1 MIGEFLEFL
10 GISFGFP
17 FFDFQPL
24 KAWHSLH
31 LGTERYMTKPGGAR
45 FSCMRP
51 TDPSRNFSIWPPFPR
66 WLPKITPI
74 LELTKIKSFFPRY
87 FTSSGDF
94 RCWGVYSTSSKNG
107 VPCQDGCQRHGKS
120 SIFYILVTNRQ
131 RSMQDS

>member
-31 LGTERYMTKPGGAR
+31 LGTERYMTKPGDAT

-51 TDPSRNFSIWPPFPR
+51 TEFNHG
-66 WLPKITPI
+66 
-74 LELTKIKSFFPRY
+74 
-87 FTSSGDF
+87 SGNL
-94 RCWGVYSTSSKNG
+94 GI
-107 VPCQDGCQRHGKS
+107 DGAAVAASVVEYTQRLIG
-120 SIFYILVTNRQ
+120 
-131 RSMQDS
+131 

>member
-31 LGTERYMTKPGGAR
+31 LGTERYMIKLGGAT

-51 TDPSRNFSIWPPFPR
+51 TSEPNPVPQLNNTKLKRSGMTMTMSMGNS
-66 WLPKITPI
+66 LLKVPK
-74 LELTKIKSFFPRY
+74 LS
-87 FTSSGDF
+87 
-94 RCWGVYSTSSKNG
+94 N
-107 VPCQDGCQRHGKS
+107 
-120 SIFYILVTNRQ
+120 
-131 RSMQDS
+131 

>member
-31 LGTERYMTKPGGAR
+31 LGTERYMTKPGGAT

-51 TDPSRNFSIWPPFPR
+51 TGPSSM
-66 WLPKITPI
+66 
-74 LELTKIKSFFPRY
+74 
-87 FTSSGDF
+87 
-94 RCWGVYSTSSKNG
+94 GVNCK
-107 VPCQDGCQRHGKS
+107 
-120 SIFYILVTNRQ
+120 
-131 RSMQDS
+131 

>member
-31 LGTERYMTKPGGAR
+31 LGTERYMTKPGGAT

-51 TDPSRNFSIWPPFPR
+51 EVDSPGNYPPGGSMVNPALQNIASFYQT
-66 WLPKITPI
+66 LPPKLEMNIT
-74 LELTKIKSFFPRY
+74 
-87 FTSSGDF
+87 
-94 RCWGVYSTSSKNG
+94 
-107 VPCQDGCQRHGKS
+107 
-120 SIFYILVTNRQ
+120 
-131 RSMQDS
+131 

>member
-31 LGTERYMTKPGGAR
+31 LRTERYMTKPGGAT

-51 TDPSRNFSIWPPFPR
+51 TSEPIFLVPTSKLVSFIPEPVLTHNPKFQNQEISLSNKNVAFTQSLLVGNSLHLMPF
-66 WLPKITPI
+66 
-74 LELTKIKSFFPRY
+74 F
-87 FTSSGDF
+87 
-94 RCWGVYSTSSKNG
+94 V
-107 VPCQDGCQRHGKS
+107 
-120 SIFYILVTNRQ
+120 
-131 RSMQDS
+131 

>member
-31 LGTERYMTKPGGAR
+31 LGTERYMTKPGGAT

-51 TDPSRNFSIWPPFPR
+51 TVVSRIGPDMPGGTTW
-66 WLPKITPI
+66 WHHQI
-74 LELTKIKSFFPRY
+74 
-87 FTSSGDF
+87 
-94 RCWGVYSTSSKNG
+94 
-107 VPCQDGCQRHGKS
+107 
-120 SIFYILVTNRQ
+120 
-131 RSMQDS
+131 